1 MKCYEHAITAIN
13 GPINWP
19 ETPAESI
26 LPPEYKQ
33 GVGRPKKLRRR
44 EPDEEPSATKYRRTC
59 TKKKCGRC
67 REVGH
72 NVGKCPVPPPE
83 PETVDEFVEVNEAV
97 IDSVTPNENP
107 VGATANVDAT
117 NPQFDNEVDGD
128 GTTVNLTGSG
138 INEVYLLVNNSS
150 IIICMYILTYL
161 FMSMQSNRMNQ
172 VRQTAQ
178 LKQEQHVESAK
189 VCKFY

>member
-72 NVGKCPVPPPE
+72 NVGKCPVPPP
-83 PETVDEFVEVNEAV
+83 
-97 IDSVTPNENP
+97 
-107 VGATANVDAT
+107 
-117 NPQFDNEVDGD
+117 
-128 GTTVNLTGSG
+128 
-138 INEVYLLVNNSS
+138 
-150 IIICMYILTYL
+150 
-161 FMSMQSNRMNQ
+161 
-172 VRQTAQ
+172 
-178 LKQEQHVESAK
+178 
-189 VCKFY
+189 